1 MTEALIVCAGCH
13 RHHRSTE
20 SACPFCG
27 ASVGATLPS
36 ARPGALHTAIIAAAL
51 ALAATQRAEAQLNP
65 SDNPRIGM
73 EHAPAAGYGAP
84 PRVGPFEQQML
95 QAPPIPTGPTLF
107 ELSRG
112 PIVGGGS
119 RPAPRFSRELVIFN
133 DGNWVSGDRSG
144 RLRPVQLSSLRT
156 AIARTRLRRA
166 PPPMVNCMALPTH
179 AERVTVGARSVSWNS
194 PCDTSP
200 DASVTRL
207 VNLARRLTTGAR
219 G

>member
-13 RHHRSTE
+13 RHHRSSE

-65 SDNPRIGM
+65 TNNPRIGM

-84 PRVGPFEQQML
+84 PRVGPFEPLMPQQGPVPT
-95 QAPPIPTGPTLF
+95 APALF

-112 PIVGGGS
+112 PVIGGGRRPSQRWS
-119 RPAPRFSRELVIFN
+119 RALVIYS

-144 RLRPVQLSSLRT
+144 RLRPSPLPSLRPT
-156 AIARTRLRRA
+156 LA
-166 PPPMVNCMALPTH
+166 PH
-179 AERVTVGARSVSWNS
+179 
-194 PCDTSP
+194 PCCYRP
-200 DASVTRL
+200 
-207 VNLARRLTTGAR
+207 
-219 G
+219 

>member
-13 RHHRSTE
+13 RHHRSSE

-36 ARPGALHTAIIAAAL
+36 VRPGALHTAIIAAAL
-51 ALAATQRAEAQLNP
+51 ALAATQRAEAQLTP
-65 SDNPRIGM
+65 TGNPRIGM

-84 PRVGPFEQQML
+84 PGVGPFERQMP
-95 QAPPIPTGPTLF
+95 QETPVPTSPTLF

-112 PIVGGGS
+112 PIVGGGR
-119 RPAPRFSRELVIFN
+119 RPAPRWSRELVIFN
-133 DGNWVSGDRSG
+133 DGNWVSGERTG
-144 RLRPVQLSSLRT
+144 RLRPAQLSSLRS
-156 AIARTRLRRA
+156 AIARTRLRNA

-179 AERVTVGARSVSWNS
+179 AERVTVGARSVSWNA
-194 PCDTSP
+194 PCGTPP
-200 DASVTRL
+200 DPSVDRL
-207 VNLARRLTTGAR
+207 VTLARRLTTGSR